1 MKALRETYFVFVPNS
16 SPVTSNKH
24 QRVHCKRM
32 ESTMSLTKAKSNAWG
47 RTKQKPWLWL
57 CFKFK
62 RKRGFEP
69 CTLKPFKTHH
79 HLCVK
84 LHKPGHFLHG
94 NGYEEKQRVSQWE
107 KIIIPPT
114 EVQSWDHIRGPRA
127 LTSFSMICL
136 AEGRKEFFAFLIK
149 GMLFTFPCE

>member
-1 MKALRETYFVFVPNS
+1 MPYS

-24 QRVHCKRM
+24 QRVQCKRM
-32 ESTMSLTKAKSNAWG
+32 ESTMSLTKAKANAWE
-47 RTKQKPWLWL
+47 RNKQKPWLWL

-69 CTLKPFKTHH
+69 CTLKPFKTHY

-84 LHKPGHFLHG
+84 LHKLGHFLHG
-94 NGYEEKQRVSQWE
+94 NGYEEKQQVSQWE
-107 KIIIPPT
+107 KSSYHPLKSKVEI
-114 EVQSWDHIRGPRA
+114 
-127 LTSFSMICL
+127 TSEDPEHWLPFLWFVWLKAGKSFL
-136 AEGRKEFFAFLIK
+136 PFLIK

>member
-1 MKALRETYFVFVPNS
+1 MKNMLVMKALRETYFVFVPNS

-94 NGYEEKQRVSQWE
+94 NGYEEKQPVSQWE
-107 KIIIPPT
+107 NIIIPPT
-114 EVQSWDHIRGPRA
+114 EVQSWDHIRGPSYEHWLPFLWFVWLKA
-127 LTSFSMICL
+127 GKSFL
-136 AEGRKEFFAFLIK
+136 PF
-149 GMLFTFPCE
+149 